1 VSVID
6 AITPGLVLGLAF
18 GVVDLVGTWL
28 FPLADDTPIALLA
41 FYGPMF
47 VGWGIAALRA
57 ARRLGRLADA
67 IKVGTTIAFAT
78 FLVYI
83 VANFV
88 RVNVFLDT
96 IRFRQD
102 WQNPVRRFH
111 DSGSSS
117 LRAFVNYDYLKG
129 APLKIGVASAIGA
142 GTGLVGGPCGPLKPS
157 NQQGVAQESAQALA
171 VRSILRAPA

>member
-47 VGWGIAALRA
+47 VGWGIAAFRA
-57 ARRLGRLADA
+57 GRRSGRLADA

-102 WQNPVRRFH
+102 WLNLVRRFH
-111 DSGSSS
+111 ASGSSS
-117 LRAFVNYDYLKG
+117 LRALVNYDYRKG
-129 APLKIGVASAIGA
+129 TPLKIGVASAIGA
-142 GTGLVGGPCGPLKPS
+142 GTGLLGGL
-157 NQQGVAQESAQALA
+157 AALL
-171 VRSILRAPA
+171 SLRINKAWHKIRRMR

>member
-1 VSVID
+1 
-6 AITPGLVLGLAF
+6 
-18 GVVDLVGTWL
+18 
-28 FPLADDTPIALLA
+28 LA

-47 VGWGIAALRA
+47 VGWGIAAFRA
-57 ARRLGRLADA
+57 ARHSGRLADA

-102 WQNPVRRFH
+102 WLNLVRRFH
-111 DSGSSS
+111 ASGSSS

>member
-28 FPLADDTPIALLA
+28 FPLVDDTPIALLA

-47 VGWGIAALRA
+47 VGWGIAAFRA
-57 ARRLGRLADA
+57 GRRSGRLADA

-102 WQNPVRRFH
+102 WLNLVRRFH
-111 DSGSSS
+111 ASGSSS
-117 LRAFVNYDYLKG
+117 LRAFVNYDYFKVT
-129 APLKIGVASAIGA
+129 PLKIGVASAIGA
-142 GTGLVGGPCGPLKPS
+142 GSGLIGGL
-157 NQQGVAQESAQALA
+157 AAL
-171 VRSILRAPA
+171 SSLRINKAWHKNRRMR